1 MLPYYEQD
9 NVFKIYDQTV
19 NWSDR
24 KNRAAVALPLKV
36 MQCPS
41 AAWVDRLDY
50 NPDGDPAF
58 SGFVASGDYSGIYGV
73 SPSLVAAGLADN
85 AFPGIL
91 SKTDNVRLT
100 DVTDGLSNTIHLTES
115 AAKPYLYRAGK
126 LVGIPPTSFT
136 QGGGW
141 CRPASD
147 IAALEGLTPDGTT
160 VDGPI
165 GINAA
170 NGLIKT
176 TYPDPRYGTD
186 GLGQIYGFHP
196 GGVNALFGDGS
207 VHFIKQTINIR
218 TLAQL
223 VTRNGGEVIA
233 NPDY

>member
-1 MLPYYEQD
+1 
-9 NVFKIYDQTV
+9 
-19 NWSDR
+19 
-24 KNRAAVALPLKV
+24 

-41 AAWVDRLDY
+41 AAFPERLDY

-58 SGFVASGDYSGIYGV
+58 KGFVATGDYSGIYGV
-73 SPSLVAAGLADN
+73 SQTLLATGLVDN
-85 AFPGIL
+85 ANPGIL
-91 SKTDNVRLT
+91 SKTENVRLT

-126 LVGIPPTSFT
+126 FAGSPPGVFV

-147 IAALEGLTPDGTT
+147 IPWLEGLTPDGTAIGGT
-160 VDGPI
+160 A

-170 NGLIKT
+170 NGLPKT
-176 TYPDPRYGTD
+176 IYPDPRYGTD
-186 GLGQIYGFHP
+186 GTGQIYSFHP

-207 VHFIKQTINIR
+207 VHFLKQTIDIR

-223 VTRNGGEVIA
+223 ITRSGGEVIA
-233 NPDY
+233 NADY